1 MTLLGST
8 TSRAT
13 PAASLVMTTLTLSA
27 VVMAALTPASAVTT
41 APAQQEPDIDLFMQ
55 KVLER
60 RVTNWEDLYRYTVR
74 DRESFEVTGPA
85 AVPLGSYRG
94 EYTWYVR
101 DGFMI
106 RSPDRIDGHSVGDDE
121 REKFERDW
129 LRRARERQEK
139 RAEKRQERADAAES
153 GDEQALERDYFLGFP
168 FEPGNYYV
176 AGWEEFEG
184 MNLVKI
190 EYYPKKLF
198 EDDDE
203 EEPDDDDLE
212 WAHRFQ
218 KTSVVTMWV
227 LAEEHQIIK
236 IAYDNIGLDF
246 MPLRWLVQV
255 GDIGAEM
262 VMHKPFPEE
271 DVWLPREIHA
281 LGEATFANGSY
292 DIGYALEYF
301 DYREADVAATVRFRI
316 PGLEQQ
322 DGR

>member
-1 MTLLGST
+1 MTVHRSNT
-8 TSRAT
+8 AT
-13 PAASLVMTTLTLSA
+13 AVLSA
-27 VVMAALTPASAVTT
+27 IAALIAAT
-41 APAQQEPDIDLFMQ
+41 APAAIMAGSPPRQQEQDVDAFMQ
-55 KVLER
+55 QVLHR

-74 DRESFEVTGPA
+74 DRETFEVNGPA
-85 AVPLGSYRG
+85 AVALGSYRG

-106 RSPDRIDGHSVGDDE
+106 RSPDRIDGHAVSGEE
-121 REKFERDW
+121 RERFEHDW
-129 LRRARERQEK
+129 LKRARDREQK
-139 RAEKRQERADAAES
+139 RSEKRQKRAAEAAKS
-153 GDEQALERDYFLGFP
+153 GNEQPLERDYFLGFP

-176 AGWEEFEG
+176 AGREEFEG

-198 EDDDE
+198 EDDEVDE
-203 EEPDDDDLE
+203 GEEPDPEDLE

-255 GDIGAEM
+255 GDVGAEM
-262 VMHKPFPEE
+262 VMHKPFPDE
-271 DVWLPREIHA
+271 DVWLPREIRA
-281 LGEATFANGSY
+281 SGEATFANGSY
-292 DIGYALEYF
+292 DVRYSLEYH
-301 DYREADVAATVRFRI
+301 DYRETDVDAIVQFRI

-322 DGR
+322 NE